1 MPFEVDNL
9 LNETPQTIK
18 VIGVGGGGG
27 NAVNRIASAG
37 VRSVELICM
46 NTDKQALQRSQASVK
61 IQIGEKITQGR
72 GAGSKPEIGE
82 KAAEESR
89 EAIANVLKNPE
100 LQDKMKA
107 AGFIPQ
113 FLSGKDYDAFSRHS
127 VESVQEMLKYNE
139 QDSN

>member
-1 MPFEVDNL
+1 MGTAGYQAARKGDLLVLANLGTSEV
-9 LNETPQTIK
+9 PYI
-18 VIGVGGGGG
+18 
-27 NAVNRIASAG
+27 AG
-37 VRSVELICM
+37 VPKLRDMGYPFATSLMYGFAFPKGTPKAIC
-46 NTDKQALQRSQASVK
+46 DKWEQ
-61 IQIGEKITQGR
+61 
-72 GAGSKPEIGE
+72 
-82 KAAEESR
+82 
-89 EAIANVLKNPE
+89 AIANVLKNPE

>member
-1 MPFEVDNL
+1 MPKLRDMGYPFATSL
-9 LNETPQTIK
+9 MYGFAFPKGTPK
-18 VIGVGGGGG
+18 
-27 NAVNRIASAG
+27 A
-37 VRSVELICM
+37 IC
-46 NTDKQALQRSQASVK
+46 DKWEQ
-61 IQIGEKITQGR
+61 
-72 GAGSKPEIGE
+72 
-82 KAAEESR
+82 
-89 EAIANVLKNPE
+89 AIANVLKNPE